1 MVLKTKKSDSKLVN
15 DIATIDYNDR
25 GYLKSFADTISSLR
39 TYQYGSTMLL
49 NTQQSSELSELCK
62 TILSVDRCL
71 LFVASVNNQGRIT
84 ESKFRSDEFLRN
96 LTGEE
101 LEMMFMQCAL
111 QASMIKDFDNKLGPF
126 KYVAIERETITI
138 FLFPFYDRI
147 ILLASEPCIHPRSL
161 AGKISEIIIQTMEEV
176 KTLKMKHVI
185 SNISTRNQI

>member
-1 MVLKTKKSDSKLVN
+1 MILKIKLNDGKMENGNGKTHSHEGSYLKT
-15 DIATIDYNDR
+15 
-25 GYLKSFADTISSLR
+25 FADTISSLR
-39 TYQYGSTMLL
+39 THQYGNTMLL
-49 NTQQSSELSELCK
+49 NTQQSSELSELCE

-111 QASMIKDFDNKLGPF
+111 QASMIKDFDGKLGPF
-126 KYVAIERETITI
+126 KYATIERETITI

-161 AGKISEIIIQTMEEV
+161 AGKISKIL
-176 KTLKMKHVI
+176 LK
-185 SNISTRNQI
+185 

>member
-1 MVLKTKKSDSKLVN
+1 
-15 DIATIDYNDR
+15 
-25 GYLKSFADTISSLR
+25 
-39 TYQYGSTMLL
+39 MLL
-49 NTQQSSELSELCK
+49 NTQQSSELSELCE

-111 QASMIKDFDNKLGPF
+111 QASMIKDFDCKLGPF
-126 KYVAIERETITI
+126 KYATIERETITI

-147 ILLASEPCIHPRSL
+147 ILLASEPHIHPRSL
-161 AGKISEIIIQTMEEV
+161 AGKISKIL
-176 KTLKMKHVI
+176 LK
-185 SNISTRNQI
+185 

>member
-1 MVLKTKKSDSKLVN
+1 MILKTKKSDSKPVN

-25 GYLKSFADTISSLR
+25 GYLKTFADTISSLR
-39 TYQYGSTMLL
+39 THQYGNTMLL
-49 NTQQSSELSELCK
+49 NTQQSSELSELCE

-96 LTGEE
+96 LTAEE

-111 QASMIKDFDNKLGPF
+111 QASMIKDFDSKLGPF
-126 KYVAIERETITI
+126 KYATIERETITI

-147 ILLASEPCIHPRSL
+147 ILLASEPHIHSRSL
-161 AGKISEIIIQTMEEV
+161 AGKISKIIIQTMEEV
-176 KTLKMKHVI
+176 KTL
-185 SNISTRNQI
+185 R